1 MMDEAPD
8 EAPEEQEAFGEEA
21 EAEEEMADEAGE
33 EPGEEPAEG
42 EEMDEPPED
51 VEEMPDEEEPPA
63 VPEEFEEL
71 QEIDAEAAEA
81 EAEAEAVE
89 AEAETEAVEG
99 EEKPKQP
106 PFWVRRAF
114 WKVREGRYFLRLR
127 QKVRT
132 PEDAQI
138 FCDELGRRIEE
149 AKEKGERMT
158 FEDFDIAQTF
168 IPSEHLETMFSL
180 LSDGN
185 VQIERLRAFGIPTLD
200 DAGAVMLSGWLQGV
214 VPETV
219 PHELHLSDCAITAVG
234 FRAIMDALNENQT
247 FPADDP
253 KKPEEGKLAL
263 YLRIEGNYIETS
275 VIQECLDEGTAQ
287 TMTKKAS
294 MEHSDTVKCRI
305 LIRGDETEDNP
316 FKQNEG
322 DPPDPENAPPPKFVK
337 EKGKGKGKHSKGK
350 GKGKGKGSYS
360 YRYWGGGAKN
370 SWESQPR
377 QVQSKPRSAYSEWK
391 PARQVTYRQ
400 DSRTQTDRWAKP
412 KESWQSH
419 NKKWE
424 SKDSNWSKPEAK
436 WTKPEPKWSK
446 QEPKWSKAEDKW
458 SKPETKW
465 SSKTGNEKW
474 NSKWEKN
481 DAKQDSKQEKWS
493 SNSKP
498 KWEAW
503 EGQKKQPERKSDWE
517 SKTWKDDS
525 WKRWLHEE
533 TGKGKASKG
542 SKTAG
547 LAALPKSAITEAERS
562 QRFGQGK
569 GKGRE
574 EKGKAGRDSH
584 SEPFTAFRA
593 PTRGSAAT
601 MTKTQKRETSAPV
614 AAEAK
619 RPRLAGGRDSLPP
632 GWEKHWSDQYATHYY
647 WNEKTG
653 ESTWDVPK
661 A

>member
-1 MMDEAPD
+1 
-8 EAPEEQEAFGEEA
+8 
-21 EAEEEMADEAGE
+21 
-33 EPGEEPAEG
+33 
-42 EEMDEPPED
+42 
-51 VEEMPDEEEPPA
+51 
-63 VPEEFEEL
+63 
-71 QEIDAEAAEA
+71 
-81 EAEAEAVE
+81 
-89 AEAETEAVEG
+89 
-99 EEKPKQP
+99 
-106 PFWVRRAF
+106 
-114 WKVREGRYFLRLR
+114 
-127 QKVRT
+127 
-132 PEDAQI
+132 
-138 FCDELGRRIEE
+138 
-149 AKEKGERMT
+149 
-158 FEDFDIAQTF
+158 
-168 IPSEHLETMFSL
+168 
-180 LSDGN
+180 
-185 VQIERLRAFGIPTLD
+185 
-200 DAGAVMLSGWLQGV
+200 
-214 VPETV
+214 
-219 PHELHLSDCAITAVG
+219 
-234 FRAIMDALNENQT
+234 
-247 FPADDP
+247 
-253 KKPEEGKLAL
+253 
-263 YLRIEGNYIETS
+263 
-275 VIQECLDEGTAQ
+275 
-287 TMTKKAS
+287 

-458 SKPETKW
+458 SKAEDKWSKPETKW

-574 EKGKAGRDSH
+574 EKGKAGRDSDLVQI
-584 SEPFTAFRA
+584 
-593 PTRGSAAT
+593 AAT
-601 MTKTQKRETSAPV
+601 FPLRISIPFCTNLQIHTTVIISG
-614 AAEAK
+614 AAESCRRGTTIQPRVAFGK
-619 RPRLAGGRDSLPP
+619 IRPLASVLDMPRF
-632 GWEKHWSDQYATHYY
+632 
-647 WNEKTG
+647 NR
-653 ESTWDVPK
+653 V
-661 A
+661 